1 MTAQVGRHE
10 VTAIAPEARA
20 PMPWVAGGRLTSSP
34 VLVVAG
40 LLVLALLG
48 RVESAR
54 LPIGLTLVAVLAFA
68 NGANDVSKA
77 VATLVGSGV
86 ASYRRALAW
95 GSVTTLVGALISA
108 ATGSALVATFSTKV
122 LDTTGLSFALSIG
135 FLVGTLGWVLLATK
149 IGMPVAT
156 THALTGSIVVAGA
169 FSLGLDRIHWD
180 ALGGKVV
187 KPLLLS
193 PFIGAGAAIVL
204 ALAFLVVRA
213 ARRELRAVHWLSSG
227 ATAAARGMNDAP
239 KIAALGILVL
249 EAVRHT
255 PSHRDQLW
263 IAFLVAAAMTLGSWV
278 AGRRVTRTLGERVTV
293 LDDRDGTAANIVTAT
308 LVTLAAER
316 GLPVSTTHVSSGAI
330 IGVGAARR
338 QKRLNRRVVGEM
350 VLAWIVTIPA
360 AGAIAT
366 LAWLVFEALS

>member
-1 MTAQVGRHE
+1 MPRVAARWLASP
-10 VTAIAPEARA
+10 TAI
-20 PMPWVAGGRLTSSP
+20 
-34 VLVVAG
+34 VVIG
-40 LLVLALLG
+40 LLALAVLG
-48 RVESAR
+48 RVEDAR
-54 LPIGLTLVAVLAFA
+54 LPIGLFLVAALAFA

-86 ASYRRALAW
+86 ASYRQALAW
-95 GSVTTLVGALISA
+95 GSVTTLVGALIAA

-169 FSLGLDRIHWD
+169 FSLGLDRLHWD
-180 ALGGKVV
+180 ALWGKVL
-187 KPLLLS
+187 KPLLVS
-193 PFIGAGAAIVL
+193 PFVGAALAIAL
-204 ALAFLVVRA
+204 ALAFLVINA

-239 KIAALGILVL
+239 KIAALGVL
-249 EAVRHT
+249 AFEAIDHT
-255 PSHRDQLW
+255 PSHRDQLS
-263 IAFLVAAAMTLGSWV
+263 IAFLVAGAMTLGSWV
-278 AGRRVTRTLGERVTV
+278 AGRRVTQTLGERVTK

-308 LVTLAAER
+308 LVTLAAQR

-350 VLAWIVTIPA
+350 ALAWIVTIPA

-366 LAWLVFEALS
+366 LAWLVFRALS